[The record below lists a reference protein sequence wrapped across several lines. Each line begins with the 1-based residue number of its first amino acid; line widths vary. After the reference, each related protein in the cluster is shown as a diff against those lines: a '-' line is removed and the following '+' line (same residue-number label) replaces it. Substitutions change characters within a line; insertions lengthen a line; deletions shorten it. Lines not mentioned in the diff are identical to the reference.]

1 MEVKVHRSNA
11 VLNDEPFRCRALGF
25 EYELKH
31 QDCQIDHCQH
41 EERPLNF
48 QSFAPKQTFQE
59 NPLRR
64 GDGSI
69 ASAYNL

>member
-1 MEVKVHRSNA
+1 MQSMEVKVHRFNA

-31 QDCQIDHCQH
+31 QDRQIDHCQH

-48 QSFAPKQTFQE
+48 QS
-59 NPLRR
+59 L
-64 GDGSI
+64 S
-69 ASAYNL
+69 S